1 MASQQAAQQSQS
13 DNGAP
18 EMAVCSDVKAPAL
31 SNTLFSV
38 LQKELQD
45 YVVDEKE
52 ISIAGENDKNDGRL
66 RERQET
72 KYSNL
77 LCSLV
82 YFTATDRDGTVHAA
96 RGAQVLKRALNSH
109 KLRHFVKTIVPKV
122 DRVQAATKLFDNMK
136 EVLSKISKNT
146 TNAARQLRTTMLA
159 CIVSCD
165 LDNKEKKMLSRCL
178 LDEGATKMQ
187 KARIH
192 KQLKEASKRRADFF
206 QGQRDFIWESGRAKR
221 KDALSDDMVT
231 AVQDAIRTLT
241 AVPPAEGGGS
251 VAKKGRTES
260 GGATPSSPASE
271 DSNPA
276 EGALPTCDD
285 DSGEES
291 DSTTGSR
298 SSSGSSA
305 SSVSSHSSVQECTD
319 AELHRKVL
327 QYLNDERNNSRQGS
341 SSKKPISLSI
351 DRFRIIKRGMG
362 SVKRFDTKR
371 LNNRK
376 RKAAS
381 S

>member
-1 MASQQAAQQSQS
+1 MAAQQAAQQSQ

-221 KDALSDDMVT
+221 KDALSDDVIT

-241 AVPPAEGGGS
+241 AVPPAAGG
-251 VAKKGRTES
+251 VAKKGRTEAN
-260 GGATPSSPASE
+260 ATASSPAAE

-276 EGALPTCDD
+276 EGALPTCED

-298 SSSGSSA
+298 SSTGSGSSA
-305 SSVSSHSSVQECTD
+305 SSGASHSSVQECTD

-327 QYLNDERNNSRQGS
+327 QYLNDERNSQG
-341 SSKKPISLSI
+341 SSKKPFSISI

-362 SVKRFDTKR
+362 SVKRFDMKR